1 VGKERIRNINIGWS
15 GMKKIIDPGHTDKNV
30 TYAEHTAKMNGML
43 TVREVARMLN
53 VHLNTVR
60 RWSNL
65 GILKSF
71 RIGLR
76 GDRRFLKED
85 VDKFLRE

>member
-1 VGKERIRNINIGWS
+1 MIR
-15 GMKKIIDPGHTDKNV
+15 IIDPERTDKNV
-30 TYAEHTAKMNGML
+30 TYAEHSAKMNGML

-71 RIGLR
+71 RIGL
-76 GDRRFLKED
+76 GDDRRFLKED
-85 VDKFLRE
+85 VDKFLKV

>member
-1 VGKERIRNINIGWS
+1 
-15 GMKKIIDPGHTDKNV
+15 MKKIIDPWRTDENV
-30 TYAEHTAKMNGML
+30 TYAEHSAKMNGML

-53 VHLNTVR
+53 VHVNTVR
-60 RWSNL
+60 RWTNL

-71 RIGLR
+71 RVGLR

-85 VDKFLRE
+85 VDKFLKV

>member
-1 VGKERIRNINIGWS
+1 MKNNIDS
-15 GMKKIIDPGHTDKNV
+15 GHTDENV
-30 TYAEHTAKMNGML
+30 TYADHTAKMNGML

-85 VDKFLRE
+85 VDKFLKV